1 MPVDGGSSHLVYKQK
16 TGLIDGDGFPIGRQL
31 MGQLLS
37 IIGNGIGVETAD
49 MIWHCLR
56 QSAETLA
63 KTDPAHAQML
73 GKVVDLADARKAS
86 LLRHRLEEY
95 RTMHPRCHYVNLAAA
110 AIALA
115 DSRLNDAFELLKSVY
130 SKCPRDVTALYAL
143 GHCCERLGREEDAIA
158 FYQDCLKFK
167 NHLQFPRQR
176 LAAIYF
182 KNGQTEKTISE
193 YQRLAVEY
201 PDDLSILLTLAHLY
215 IAVSQYKLAIDTFSN
230 AILIQPDN
238 FSPENDEIDS
248 LTEAGQFN
256 DALDMIEKA
265 LEEYPDR
272 PDLLLRRASIFALLG
287 QDEQALDE
295 FNHTIAVCP
304 HFLDANIK
312 LGSHYMRMGKPA
324 SAAIQFTQAALIND
338 RLVDAYI
345 GLATAQKLSNSIS
358 EATTSLSLAATID
371 TNGPMLFAQA
381 ACLQCNSSPAD
392 LELRPI
398 DTILD
403 AQTQML
409 KLRPQNPE
417 LHYRLGILLMSI
429 GRITEATE
437 LFKRALTL
445 NPTFAAARNK
455 LAVCLYETDE
465 TAFALETLTPPTCL
479 QHGTLDLH
487 YRVAL
492 LYCDKIKFASCLLDL
507 EQWLHET
514 LASTDAVVNI
524 SIVLQNLG
532 LLDPV
537 YSTWDNLVPAAGCP
551 TE

>member
-1 MPVDGGSSHLVYKQK
+1 
-16 TGLIDGDGFPIGRQL
+16 

-37 IIGNGIGVETAD
+37 IIGNGIGVEIAD
-49 MIWHCLR
+49 LIWHCLR

-63 KTDPAHAQML
+63 KTDPAHSQML
-73 GKVVDLADARKAS
+73 DKVVDLADEKKTS

-95 RTMHPRCHYVNLAAA
+95 RSAHPRSHYVHLAAA
-110 AIALA
+110 AIALS
-115 DSRLNDAFELLKSVY
+115 DSRLNDTFDLLKSVY
-130 SKCPRDVTALYAL
+130 SKCPRNVTALYAL
-143 GHCCERLGREEDAIA
+143 GHCCERLGREDDAIA

-182 KNGQTEKTISE
+182 KNGQTEKTIAE
-193 YQRLAVEY
+193 YKLLAAEY

-215 IAVSQYKLAIDTFSN
+215 IAVSQYKLAIDTFST

-248 LTEAGQFN
+248 LIEAGDTN

-265 LEEYPDR
+265 IEEYPDR
-272 PDLLLRRASIFALLG
+272 PDLLLRRASVFASLG
-287 QDEQALDE
+287 QDDNALDG
-295 FNHTIAVCP
+295 FNHTVAVCP
-304 HFLDANIK
+304 YFLDANIK
-312 LGSHYMRMGKPA
+312 LGSHYMRLGKPA
-324 SAAIQFTQAALIND
+324 SAAIQFTRAALIND
-338 RLVDAYI
+338 RIVDAYL
-345 GLATAQKLSNSIS
+345 GLATAQKLSNNTS
-358 EATTSLSLAATID
+358 EAMTSLSLAATID
-371 TNGPMLFAQA
+371 TNGPMLFSQA
-381 ACLQCNSSPAD
+381 ACLQYNSSSAG
-392 LELRPI
+392 LELRPVN
-398 DTILD
+398 TLLD

-417 LHYRLGILLMSI
+417 LHYRLGVLLMSI

-437 LFKRALTL
+437 LFQRALQL

-465 TAFALETLTPPTCL
+465 TALALETLNPPTCL
-479 QHGTLDLH
+479 QHDTLDLH

-507 EQWLHET
+507 EQWLHDT
-514 LASTDAVVNI
+514 FSSTDAVVNI
-524 SIVLQNLG
+524 SVVLQNLG
-532 LLDPV
+532 LLDPA
-537 YSTWDNLVPAAGCP
+537 YSTWDNLVPLVGCT

>member
-1 MPVDGGSSHLVYKQK
+1 
-16 TGLIDGDGFPIGRQL
+16 

-37 IIGNGIGVETAD
+37 IIGNGIGVEIAD
-49 MIWHCLR
+49 LIWHCLR

-73 GKVVDLADARKAS
+73 DKVIDLADARKAS
-86 LLRHRLEEY
+86 LLRHRLDEY
-95 RTMHPRCHYVNLAAA
+95 RAMHPRSHYVNLASA

-130 SKCPRDVTALYAL
+130 SKCPRNVTALYAL

-176 LAAIYF
+176 LASIYF
-182 KNGQTEKTISE
+182 RNGQIEKTITE
-193 YQRLAVEY
+193 YQRLAAEY
-201 PDDLSILLTLAHLY
+201 PDDLSTLLTLAHLY

-230 AILIQPDN
+230 AILMQPDN

-248 LTEAGQFN
+248 LIEAGGLN

-272 PDLLLRRASIFALLG
+272 PDLLLRRASIFASLG
-287 QDEQALDE
+287 QNDEALDE
-295 FNHTIAVCP
+295 FNHTVTVCP

-338 RLVDAYI
+338 RLVDAYM

-358 EATTSLSLAATID
+358 EAMTSLSLAATID

-381 ACLQCNSSPAD
+381 ACMQCNSSFDD

-398 DTILD
+398 DIILD

-409 KLRPQNPE
+409 KLRSQNPE

-465 TAFALETLTPPTCL
+465 TAFAMETLTPPTCL
-479 QHGTLDLH
+479 QHDTLDLH

-537 YSTWDNLVPAAGCP
+537 YSTWDNLVPVAGCT

>member
-1 MPVDGGSSHLVYKQK
+1 
-16 TGLIDGDGFPIGRQL
+16 

-49 MIWHCLR
+49 LIWHCLR
-56 QSAETLA
+56 QAAETLS

-73 GKVVDLADARKAS
+73 ENIVALADARKAS
-86 LLRHRLEEY
+86 MLRCRLDEY
-95 RTMHPRCHYVNLAAA
+95 RAVHPRSHYVNLASA

-130 SKCPRDVTALYAL
+130 SKCPRNVTALYAL
-143 GHCCERLGREEDAIA
+143 GHCCERLGEEKDAIA

-182 KNGQTEKTISE
+182 KNGQIEKTITE
-193 YQRLAVEY
+193 YQQLAAEY
-201 PDDLSILLTLAHLY
+201 PDDLSTLLTLAYLY
-215 IAVSQYKLAIDTFSN
+215 VAVSQYKLAIDTFSN

-248 LTEAGQFN
+248 FIEAGQLS

-287 QDEQALDE
+287 DNEQALDE
-295 FNHTIAVCP
+295 FNHTVAVCP
-304 HFLDANIK
+304 HFLEANIK

-324 SAAIQFTQAALIND
+324 SASVQFARAALIND
-338 RLVDAYI
+338 RLVDAYLGMAI
-345 GLATAQKLSNSIS
+345 AQKLSNNTS
-358 EATTSLSLAATID
+358 EAMTSLSLAATID
-371 TNGPMLFAQA
+371 TNGPTLFAQA
-381 ACLQCNSSPAD
+381 ACLQCNSPSTD

-398 DTILD
+398 DVILNT
-403 AQTQML
+403 QMQML
-409 KLRPQNPE
+409 KMRPQNPE
-417 LHYRLGILLMSI
+417 LHYRLGVLLMSI
-429 GRITEATE
+429 GRVSEATE
-437 LFKRALTL
+437 LFEKAISL

-455 LAVCLYETDE
+455 QVLCLYETDE
-465 TAFALETLTPPTCL
+465 TALALETLRPPSCL
-479 QHGTLDLH
+479 QHDILDLH

-537 YSTWDNLVPAAGCP
+537 YSTWDNLVPAAGC
-551 TE
+551 TTA

>member
-1 MPVDGGSSHLVYKQK
+1 
-16 TGLIDGDGFPIGRQL
+16 

-37 IIGNGIGVETAD
+37 IIGNGIGVEIED
-49 MIWHCLR
+49 LIWYCLR

-73 GKVVDLADARKAS
+73 DKVVDLADARKSS
-86 LLRHRLEEY
+86 LVRHRLEEY
-95 RTMHPRCHYVNLAAA
+95 RSAHPRCHYVNLAAA
-110 AIALA
+110 AIAMA
-115 DSRLNDAFELLKSVY
+115 DSRLNDAFDLLKSVY
-130 SKCPRDVTALYAL
+130 SKYPRNVTALYAL
-143 GHCCERLGREEDAIA
+143 GHCCERLGQEEDAIA

-182 KNGQTEKTISE
+182 KNGQIEKTITE
-193 YQRLAVEY
+193 YKLLASEY

-215 IAVSQYKLAIDTFSN
+215 TAVSQYKLAIDTFST

-238 FSPENDEIDS
+238 FSPENDKIDS
-248 LTEAGQFN
+248 LIEAGELN
-256 DALDMIEKA
+256 DAIDMIEKA

-272 PDLLLRRASIFALLG
+272 PDLLLRRASVYASLG

-295 FNHTIAVCP
+295 LNHTVAVCP

-312 LGSHYMRMGKPA
+312 LGSHYLRLGKPA
-324 SAAIQFTQAALIND
+324 SAAIQFTRAALIND
-338 RLVDAYI
+338 RLVDAYL
-345 GLATAQKLSNSIS
+345 GLATAQKLSNSTS
-358 EATTSLSLAATID
+358 EAAITLSLAATID
-371 TNGPMLFAQA
+371 ANGPMLFAQA
-381 ACLQCNSSPAD
+381 ACLQCNSPSED
-392 LELRPI
+392 LKSRPI
-398 DTILD
+398 DIILE

-437 LFKRALTL
+437 LFQRALSL

-465 TAFALETLTPPTCL
+465 TAFAIEILTPPNCL
-479 QHGTLDLH
+479 QPDTLDLH

-507 EQWLHET
+507 EQWLHDT

-537 YSTWDNLVPAAGCP
+537 SSTWANLSP
-551 TE
+551 TIDCQTA

>member
-1 MPVDGGSSHLVYKQK
+1 
-16 TGLIDGDGFPIGRQL
+16 

-37 IIGNGIGVETAD
+37 IIGNGIGVEIAD
-49 MIWHCLR
+49 LIWHCLR

-63 KTDPAHAQML
+63 KSDAAHSEML
-73 GKVVDLADARKAS
+73 HKVIDLADARKQS
-86 LLRHRLEEY
+86 LVRHRLDEY
-95 RTMHPRCHYVNLAAA
+95 RAAHPRSHYVNLAAA

-115 DSRLNDAFELLKSVY
+115 DSRLNEAYDLLKAIY
-130 SKCPRDVTALYAL
+130 SKCPRNVTALYAL
-143 GHCCERLGREEDAIA
+143 GHCCERLGLEEEAIA

-182 KNGQTEKTISE
+182 KNGQIQKTITE
-193 YQRLAVEY
+193 YQQLRLEY
-201 PDDLSILLTLAHLY
+201 PDDLSILLTLGHLY
-215 IAVSQYKLAIDTFSN
+215 IAVSQYKLAIDTFST

-248 LTEAGQFN
+248 LIEAGELN
-256 DALDMIEKA
+256 VSLDMIEKA

-272 PDLLLRRASIFALLG
+272 PDLLLRRASVFASLG

-295 FNHTIAVCP
+295 LNHTVAVCP

-312 LGSHYMRMGKPA
+312 LGSYYMRLGKPA
-324 SAAIQFTQAALIND
+324 SAATQFTRAALIND
-338 RLVDAYI
+338 RLVDAYL
-345 GLATAQKLSNSIS
+345 GLATAQKLSNNIS

-371 TNGPMLFAQA
+371 TNGPLLFSQA
-381 ACLQCNSSPAD
+381 ACLQCNSSCTD
-392 LELRPI
+392 LESKPI
-398 DTILD
+398 DIILE
-403 AQTQML
+403 AQAQML

-417 LHYRLGILLMSI
+417 LHYRFGVLLMSI
-429 GRITEATE
+429 GRITEATG
-437 LFKRALTL
+437 LFQRALSL
-445 NPTFAAARNK
+445 NPTLAAARNK

-465 TAFALETLTPPTCL
+465 TAFAIETMSPPNCL
-479 QHGTLDLH
+479 QHDTLALH

-514 LASTDAVVNI
+514 LASSDAVVNI

-532 LLDPV
+532 LLDPAN
-537 YSTWDNLVPAAGCP
+537 STWDNLAPLVDCQAQ
-551 TE
+551 